1 MKNILFKIKNKI
13 YKNKKNDE
21 FYRSLGAKI
30 GQNCKI
36 YNANI
41 DYGHAYLIT
50 IGNNTVL
57 TNCTILAHDAS
68 TYMYLKK
75 TKVGQVNIG
84 SNCFIGWGAI
94 VLPNITI
101 GDNCI
106 IGAGTVVT
114 KNIPDNSVVVGNP
127 AIVIGN
133 TDEFIEKHKEYM
145 KEKPVFNKYW
155 KYKTDYEKKQEK
167 GMLENTF
174 GYDE

>member
-1 MKNILFKIKNKI
+1 MKNILVRIKNKI
-13 YKNKKNDE
+13 YKNRKSVE
-21 FYRSLGAKI
+21 LYRSLGADI

-50 IGNNTVL
+50 VGDNTVL

-68 TYMYLKK
+68 TYMFLKK
-75 TKVGQVNIG
+75 SKVGRVNIG

-94 VLPNITI
+94 VLPNVTI

-106 IGAGTVVT
+106 IGAGAVVT
-114 KNIPDNSVVVGNP
+114 KSIPNNSVVVGNP
-127 AIVIGN
+127 ARIIMH
-133 TDEFIEKHKEYM
+133 TDEFINKNKQYM

-155 KYKTDYEKKQEK
+155 KDKTDVEKKNEK
-167 GMLENTF
+167 DMLKNTF